1 MKRRSG
7 MTLTEVLI
15 AIFVLAIGLMGILA
29 LFPLGAMRM
38 AQAIKDDRCGTL
50 ESNATSLMHSG
61 FKDQM
66 ALSAPS
72 QQPNRDPIFRNDF
85 NTQPGQPNYYAG
97 YPSGYPFSPMLYP
110 NAPWYNTSPI
120 GNTPPIS
127 ALPPLLT
134 NSPAPPANYNSAW
147 PSYPVYIDMAGWF
160 SNLNTPS
167 QYLVGGHPLS
177 MPRRSLR
184 DVEQFRL
191 ANQVQAYNI
200 LLNRYTVLL
209 DDLGFG
215 PDGGTIV
222 NPVPLAGNQTPWGT
236 SAGPGVNFPNN
247 ASVQRDGR
255 YSCALM
261 VRRQQVSIDS
271 QCEFSVVVYNGRSLS
286 SPAAETVYQGTNI
299 LFNWQQTE
307 VIINYAA
314 MGMPRPKIRNGTW
327 ILDAT
332 MANMAG
338 NQMVAEPH
346 GFFYRVINVTE
357 GNGALSLELQVP
369 ARATVSN
376 NPFGLLIVMDNV
388 AEVFERKMLTPNI
401 APGK

>member
-1 MKRRSG
+1 MKRQSG
-7 MTLTEVLI
+7 TTLPEVLI
-15 AIFVLAIGLMGILA
+15 AIFVLAIGLLGILS

-50 ESNATSLMHSG
+50 ESNETSLMHTG

-72 QQPNRDPIFRNDF
+72 QQQSREPIFRNDF
-85 NTQPGQPNYYAG
+85 NPLPGQQFYYAG

-110 NAPWYNTSPI
+110 NAPWAPQAGPPA

-134 NSPAPPANYNSAW
+134 SSPAPPANYNSSL
-147 PSYPVYIDMAGWF
+147 PSYPVYLDLSGWF
-160 SNLNTPS
+160 ANSGTAQ
-167 QYLVGGHPLS
+167 QYQVGGNQFS
-177 MPRRSLR
+177 MPRRTLLA
-184 DVEQFRL
+184 VEQLRGT
-191 ANQVQAYNI
+191 AAYNI

-215 PDGGTIV
+215 PDGGVVV
-222 NPVPLAGNQTPWGT
+222 NPASLANPPTAWGT
-236 SAGPGVNFPNN
+236 SAGPAVNFPNN
-247 ASVQRDGR
+247 TLVQRDGR

-261 VRRQQVSIDS
+261 VRRQQVAIDS
-271 QCEFSVVVYNGRSLS
+271 QCEMTVVVYGGRSIS
-286 SPAAETVYQGTNI
+286 TPPAETVYQGTNI

-314 MGMPRPKIRNGTW
+314 MGLPRPKIRKGSW

-332 MANMAG
+332 MANLFN

-369 ARATVSN
+369 SRATVSN
-376 NPFGLLIVMDNV
+376 NPFGLLIVMDDV